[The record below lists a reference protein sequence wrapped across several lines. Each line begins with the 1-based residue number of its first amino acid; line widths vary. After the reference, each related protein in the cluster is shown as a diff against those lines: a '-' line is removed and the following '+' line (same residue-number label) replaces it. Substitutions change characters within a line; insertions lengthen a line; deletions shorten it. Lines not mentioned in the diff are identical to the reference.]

1 MILIIRPEKETERV
15 VKDLSERQYQFLLE
29 PLSIIKIKDFDIRHN
44 TKYFYLIS
52 SIQSVTSIKNSIGK
66 NKQLLNDGKFFVIG
80 KKTSNNLKQIGAKNI
95 LDVFYSS
102 EEFINFVRKNKNIK
116 TIVHLTGSVLN
127 KTIDDFSKNDDIS
140 ILKIILYDVLFN
152 KQLTPDCRKLI
163 QNKKIN
169 SMFHYSLKSAEVFLS
184 LLNNNEK
191 KYFFSSVRHF
201 CLSKRIASGL
211 IDAGVE
217 ANVVYSS
224 KMPDHESLM
233 LQFDH
238 TYKNDS
244 FL

>member
-102 EEFINFVRKNKNIK
+102 EEFINFVN
-116 TIVHLTGSVLN
+116 TISVAFEVSSSA
-127 KTIDDFSKNDDIS
+127 FSTEF
-140 ILKIILYDVLFN
+140 KIAALPPAI
-152 KQLTPDCRKLI
+152 
-163 QNKKIN
+163 
-169 SMFHYSLKSAEVFLS
+169 M
-184 LLNNNEK
+184 
-191 KYFFSSVRHF
+191 
-201 CLSKRIASGL
+201 
-211 IDAGVE
+211 
-217 ANVVYSS
+217 
-224 KMPDHESLM
+224 
-233 LQFDH
+233 
-238 TYKNDS
+238 
-244 FL
+244 